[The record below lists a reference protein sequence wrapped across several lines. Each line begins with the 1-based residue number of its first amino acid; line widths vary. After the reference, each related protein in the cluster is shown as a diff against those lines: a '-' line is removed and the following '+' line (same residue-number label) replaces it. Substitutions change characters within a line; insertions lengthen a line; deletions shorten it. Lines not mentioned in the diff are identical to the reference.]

1 MAEIDDVALSA
12 ATQGTGNTALV
23 HHRGNLFSLFKEQFK
38 LNLSR
43 NFILKNKQDEN
54 RLCPFFSRCRVSLP
68 SCFPPGKKRDSLFI
82 SFD

>member
-1 MAEIDDVALSA
+1 MMWRCQQQHKALETLRSC
-12 ATQGTGNTALV
+12 TTAV
-23 HHRGNLFSLFKEQFK
+23 RGNLFSLFKEQFK